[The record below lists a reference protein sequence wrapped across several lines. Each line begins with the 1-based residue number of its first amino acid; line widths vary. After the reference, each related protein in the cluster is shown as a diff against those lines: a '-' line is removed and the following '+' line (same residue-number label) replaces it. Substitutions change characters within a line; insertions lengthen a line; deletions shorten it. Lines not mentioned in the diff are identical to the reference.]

1 MSDVITDVGDIDE
14 QATDFALF
22 SGGNDSIASTHYAY
36 ENYDIDFTVYLD
48 TNSGIPE
55 NKEYVKDVCD
65 RYGWQLIVLS
75 SPVTLKSFAL
85 GTDTRQP
92 LGFPGP
98 AAHSWAFQYFKQRQ
112 LRMIARQTDA
122 EPKFYTGVRSDESAR
137 RMRNVEG
144 ETQEGERWLWIRPI
158 HDWSDK
164 QTDAYRKQ
172 HDLPRNPVNE
182 KIGRSGD
189 CYCGA
194 YANRDAELIE
204 LEAHYPDHYEWLT
217 DLEQEVQDEMGTSEP
232 HCYWGFGNMSEKKLR
247 ALIAENDDAQM
258 MLCSSCDVPDYPK
271 PEVDQ

>member
-1 MSDVITDVGDIDE
+1 MSEVITNAEDIPSDAE
-14 QATDFALF
+14 QFALF

-36 ENYDIDFTVYLD
+36 ENYEIDFTVYLD

-65 RYGWQLIVLS
+65 RYGWELIVLS

-137 RMRNVEG
+137 RMRNVKG
-144 ETQEGERWLWIRPI
+144 ETQEGERWLWISPI
-158 HDWSDK
+158 HDWSDE
-164 QTDAYRKQ
+164 QTDAYRKE

-194 YANRDAELIE
+194 YANRQTELVE
-204 LEAHYPDHYEWLT
+204 LEAHYPDHYEWIT
-217 DLEQEVQDEMGTSEP
+217 QLEQEVQDEIGTSEP
-232 HCYWGFGNMSEKKLR
+232 HCYWGFGDMNEKELR
-247 ALIAENDDAQM
+247 GLIAENDDAQM
-258 MLCSSCDVPDYPK
+258 MLCSSCDVPNYPTSN
-271 PEVDQ
+271 

>member
-1 MSDVITDVGDIDE
+1 MSEVITNAEDIPSDAE
-14 QATDFALF
+14 QFALF

-36 ENYDIDFTVYLD
+36 ENYEIDFTVYLD

-65 RYGWQLIVLS
+65 RYGWELIVLS

-112 LRMIARQTDA
+112 LRMIARQTDG
-122 EPKFYTGVRSDESAR
+122 EPRFYTGVRSDESAR
-137 RMRNVEG
+137 RMRNVKG
-144 ETQEGERWLWIRPI
+144 ETQEGERWLWISPI
-158 HDWSDK
+158 HDWSDE
-164 QTDAYRKQ
+164 QTDAYRKE

-194 YANRDAELIE
+194 YANRDTELVE
-204 LEAHYPDHYEWLT
+204 LEAHYTDHYEWLT
-217 DLEQEVQDEMGTSEP
+217 DLEQEVQDEIGASEP
-232 HCYWGFGNMSEKKLR
+232 HCYWGFGDMNAKELR
-247 ALIAENDDAQM
+247 ALMAKNDDAQM
-258 MLCSSCDVPDYPK
+258 MLCSSCDVPTPTDK
-271 PEVDQ
+271 